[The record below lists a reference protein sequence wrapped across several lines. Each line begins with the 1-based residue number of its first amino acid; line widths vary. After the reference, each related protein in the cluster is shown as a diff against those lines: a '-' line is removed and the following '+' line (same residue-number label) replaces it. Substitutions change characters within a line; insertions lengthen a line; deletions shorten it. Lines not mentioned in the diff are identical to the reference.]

1 MSDTEAARRVPTDLE
16 LLDPLRR
23 VLATMLQ
30 QADHE
35 ITAETLKARTGLDEG
50 GLFRA
55 LTQLESAGWVARG
68 AAPPGGEPTRW
79 RVTTTGQAEV
89 ARLKLLAEPELVT
102 AHGGGLVMRASG
114 HQFRAWYVGSL
125 LAGTSLVLGAG
136 LRGLLEMPWW
146 LVGLVLAGGLALSV
160 AGYGVRLRMAVTELT
175 PTGVVVRTWYGRTR
189 TIRRESIAK
198 VVLAAV
204 STGRSELD
212 YMLFISRRGQ
222 CLARASTQAIDRSSQ
237 RAFAEQLRVPVLEG
251 HWGGPRQLRA
261 HFPGSASW
269 ATSHPRVL
277 GWVLGLLIILG
288 VVAGVVILTLLGAL
302 H

>member
-1 MSDTEAARRVPTDLE
+1 VSDPEAARRVPTDLE

-30 QADHE
+30 QVGHE
-35 ITAETLKARTGLDEG
+35 IIAETLKARTGLDDG

-55 LTQLESAGWVARG
+55 LTQLEAAGWVARG
-68 AAPPGGEPTRW
+68 AVARGQPTRW
-79 RVTTTGQAEV
+79 RVTPRGQAEV
-89 ARLKLLAEPELVT
+89 ARLELLSEPELVT
-102 AHGGGLVMRASG
+102 ARGGGLVMRASR
-114 HQFRAWYVGSL
+114 HQFKAWYVGSL
-125 LAGTSLVLGAG
+125 LAGTSLLLGAS
-136 LRGLLEMPWW
+136 LRGLLEMPRW

-175 PTGVVVRTWYGRTR
+175 PTGVLVRTWYGGTR
-189 TIRRESIAK
+189 TVRRESIAK

-212 YMLFISRRGQ
+212 YMLFIGQRGQ

-261 HFPGSASW
+261 QFPGSASW
-269 ATSHPRVL
+269 AASHPRTL
-277 GWVLGLLIILG
+277 GWMLGLVLIGG
-288 VVAGVVILTLLGAL
+288 VVAGVVILTMIGVLRQ
-302 H
+302 